1 MNRFNNTLQFC
12 LLFTAALLVL
22 SSVPVRVGAQSII
35 GAEPFPPNKADVE
48 ETKEGAET
56 IQEVWEL
63 MLAERRELEPE
74 RWEEQEPTIIVD
86 ANTKSLTDV
95 LEDAPSGAVVQLAK
109 GARVELGAINPLKDR
124 SSATLSR
131 PIAVVGET
139 GVPEDAVV
147 VLNQRE
153 FIAIQS
159 ERVYFKGV
167 EFRRQPGESAAFP
180 NPIVKVELSGNVFF
194 KNCSFEGASLESA
207 VGVLIEEGIAKF
219 WRCSF
224 WEFGGAGIIAQHDG
238 VATLAYCELL
248 GNAIGASARRDG
260 SIVAM
265 ACRFTQNGIG
275 YSAQE
280 GGGGKLESVL
290 FERNGRAWGVSAG
303 SSSAVELV
311 RRTLVVR

>member
-1 MNRFNNTLQFC
+1 
-12 LLFTAALLVL
+12 
-22 SSVPVRVGAQSII
+22 
-35 GAEPFPPNKADVE
+35 
-48 ETKEGAET
+48 
-56 IQEVWEL
+56 

-131 PIAVVGET
+131 PIVVVGET

-194 KNCSFEGASLESA
+194 KNCSLRAPAWKARRLDRRGNCE
-207 VGVLIEEGIAKF
+207 VL
-219 WRCSF
+219 RCL
-224 WEFGGAGIIAQHDG
+224 GNLAALNHRATRR
-238 VATLAYCELL
+238 VATSPTANYWQRD
-248 GNAIGASARRDG
+248 RRQRRTAV
-260 SIVAM
+260 SSM
-265 ACRFTQNGIG
+265 ACRFTQNGAG

-280 GGGGKLESVL
+280 GVQVESVL